1 MSSTWIMWTCFNV
14 FVLLMLALDL
24 GVFHRDDHEVTAK
37 EAATW
42 TIVWVL
48 VALIFGGFIL
58 WWKGPELAL
67 QYLTGY
73 LIEKSL
79 SADNIFIFLLI
90 FSYFQVPAAYQ
101 HRVLFWGILG
111 ALLMRGAFIAVG
123 ATLLA
128 TFHWVMYV
136 FGAFLVYTGIR
147 LVTQKEVAVNPGSS
161 GIVKLVR
168 RFVPVTDE
176 YEGHNFF
183 VRRNGQLFA
192 TPLFVVLAIIESSD
206 LMFALDSVPA
216 IFAITSDPFI
226 VYSSN
231 VFAILG
237 LRSLYF
243 LLANVMGKLR
253 FLKIGLAL
261 ILTFVGAKML
271 LVSLIDI
278 PALFSLGVIAAILTV
293 TVGLSLLLPATTA
306 PEGGTDRS

>member
-1 MSSTWIMWTCFNV
+1 MASTWMVWTGFNV

-37 EAATW
+37 EAAIW
-42 TIVWVL
+42 TVVWVL
-48 VALIFGGFIL
+48 VALLFGGIIL
-58 WWKGPELAL
+58 WWQGPELAL
-67 QYLTGY
+67 QYVTGY

-79 SADNIFIFLLI
+79 SADNILIFLLI
-90 FSYFQVPAAYQ
+90 FSYFKVPAEYQ

-111 ALLMRGAFIAVG
+111 ALVMRGAFIAVG
-123 ATLLA
+123 ATLLS
-128 TFHWVMYV
+128 TFHWIIYV
-136 FGAFLVYTGIR
+136 FGAFLVYTGIH
-147 LVTQKEVAVNPGSS
+147 LVTQKEVAVDPGKS

-168 RFVPVTDE
+168 RFVPVTETDD

-183 VRRNGQLFA
+183 VRRNGRLFA
-192 TPLFVVLAIIESSD
+192 TPLFVVLAVVESSD

-226 VYSSN
+226 VHISD

-253 FLKIGLAL
+253 FLKLGLAL
-261 ILTFVGAKML
+261 ILTVVGAKML

-278 PALFSLGVIAAILTV
+278 PAFVSLAVIAAILTV
-293 TVGLSLLLPATTA
+293 TVGASLLLPVAGSR
-306 PEGGTDRS
+306 PGM